1 MANVAV
7 LLFRQRATLSSAF
20 AAAFPCSANGN
31 IAESSGTDR
40 RDSIS
45 AMSILRAIVIALAVA
60 ELTSCATTSRHQF
73 AEPTPDW
80 QVRSGQLLYRAPKIT
95 LIGDIL
101 IRFSKSGDFEL
112 TFSKGPGVTLLMIRQ
127 DPSFA
132 EVKGPLAG
140 SGWSGPIDRPPQQ
153 LRGWLGVREKMI
165 CPPDRQ
171 SVRYIAGNET
181 FLFRF

>member
-1 MANVAV
+1 M
-7 LLFRQRATLSSAF
+7 
-20 AAAFPCSANGN
+20 
-31 IAESSGTDR
+31 
-40 RDSIS
+40 
-45 AMSILRAIVIALAVA
+45 
-60 ELTSCATTSRHQF
+60 
-73 AEPTPDW
+73 
-80 QVRSGQLLYRAPKIT
+80 T

-140 SGWSGPIDRPPQQ
+140 SGWSGPIDRAPQQ
-153 LRGWLGVREKMI
+153 LRAWLGVREKLI
-165 CPPDRQ
+165 GAQDRQ

>member
-20 AAAFPCSANGN
+20 AAALACPANGN

-45 AMSILRAIVIALAVA
+45 AMSISRAIVIALAIA

-80 QVRSGQLLYRAPKIT
+80 QVRTGEVLHRAPRNRV
-95 LIGDIL
+95 
-101 IRFSKSGDFEL
+101 IRD
-112 TFSKGPGVTLLMIRQ
+112 
-127 DPSFA
+127 
-132 EVKGPLAG
+132 
-140 SGWSGPIDRPPQQ
+140 
-153 LRGWLGVREKMI
+153 
-165 CPPDRQ
+165 
-171 SVRYIAGNET
+171 
-181 FLFRF
+181 